1 MWNIKL
7 LLTEDD
13 SALKNAWE
21 MTFQG
26 QVVYKTVAYK
36 KRKCSSRE
44 TNLETQSK

>member
-21 MTFQG
+21 MTFRG
-26 QVVYKTVAYK
+26 RAVYKTVAYK
-36 KRKCSSRE
+36 
-44 TNLETQSK
+44 